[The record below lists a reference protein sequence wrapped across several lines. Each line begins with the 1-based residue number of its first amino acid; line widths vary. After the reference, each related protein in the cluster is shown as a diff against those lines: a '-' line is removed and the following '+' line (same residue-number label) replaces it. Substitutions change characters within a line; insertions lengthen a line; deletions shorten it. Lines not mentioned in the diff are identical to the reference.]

1 MAQVL
6 VRDLD
11 DDTVN
16 ALKQRAKQHHR
27 SLQSEVKSI
36 IEDAADHARR
46 VELFRREMM
55 EFQASFGGKVF
66 SDSADLIREDRD
78 R

>member
-6 VRDLD
+6 VRNLED
-11 DDTVN
+11 DVLV
-16 ALKQRAKQHHR
+16 ALKQRAKMHHR
-27 SLQSEVKSI
+27 SLQSEIKGI
-36 IEDAADHARR
+36 LEDAADHARQ
-46 VELFRREMM
+46 VDIFRREMA

-66 SDSADLIREDRD
+66 SNSADLIREDRD

>member
-11 DDTVN
+11 DSTV
-16 ALKQRAKQHHR
+16 ATLKQRAQLHHR
-27 SLQSEVKSI
+27 SLQGEVRVILENTVKHTESLAKI
-36 IEDAADHARR
+36 RKDLAAFH
-46 VELFRREMM
+46 
-55 EFQASFGGKVF
+55 ASFGGKVF
-66 SDSADLIREDRD
+66 SSSVDLISEDRE